1 MEHCHSHGE
10 KLKNPIRQAKI
21 TENMGVD
28 ELVHAIDGCA
38 FGAGKLA
45 DAVDIYTEML
55 ANGSTSFFG
64 LAGAMVPAGMR
75 QIVTDLIYDGYIDVL
90 VTTGANMVH
99 EIVESMGLH
108 HYKGCAEC
116 DDIELKHDE
125 INRIYDVYLPEPYF
139 VDFEEK
145 LKAILSDVGTDTI
158 SIREFMTHLGNNIED
173 RDSILKAAADM
184 NVPVYCPAIQDS
196 MIGLQAWLYKQ
207 SNPLNVDAFAD
218 MKEIIDICYE
228 AKDPGAVLIG
238 GGVPKNYIFQSMLI
252 THQEFEYAIQLTMD
266 TPETGGLSGATLD
279 EARSWGKVSE
289 TARSVTVHS
298 DATIT
303 LPIMVAAARS
313 RLAKM

>member
-1 MEHCHSHGE
+1 
-10 KLKNPIRQAKI
+10 
-21 TENMGVD
+21 
-28 ELVHAIDGCA
+28 
-38 FGAGKLA
+38 
-45 DAVDIYTEML
+45 ML

-116 DDIELKHDE
+116 DDIELKHEE

-145 LKAILSDVGTDTI
+145 LKSILSDIGSDTI
-158 SIREFMTHLGNNIED
+158 SIREFMTQLGNHIED
-173 RDSILKAAADM
+173 KDSILKAAADM

-207 SNPLNVDAFAD
+207 TNPLNVDAFAD
-218 MKEIIDICYE
+218 MREIIDICYE

>member
-1 MEHCHSHGE
+1 MDYHSMEE
-10 KLKNPIRQAKI
+10 KLKNPIKQAKV
-21 TENMGVD
+21 TENMSVD
-28 ELVHAIDGCA
+28 QLIHAIDGCA

-45 DAVDIYTEML
+45 DAVDIYAEML
-55 ANGSTSFFG
+55 SGKSTSFFG

-75 QIVTDLIYDGYIDVL
+75 GIITDLIKDGYIDVL

-108 HYKGCAEC
+108 HYKGCSEC

-125 INRIYDVYLPEPYF
+125 INRIYDVYLPEQYF
-139 VDFEEK
+139 IDFEEK
-145 LKAILSDVGTDTI
+145 MKTVLSDIGGDTI
-158 SIREFMTHLGNNIED
+158 SIRELMTHLGDHID
-173 RDSILKAAADM
+173 DKSSILKAAADM

-207 SNPLNVDAFAD
+207 TNPLNVDAFAD
-218 MKEIIDICYE
+218 MREMIDICYE
-228 AKDPGAVLIG
+228 ANDPGALLVG

-252 THQEFEYAIQLTMD
+252 THQEFNYAIQLTMD
-266 TPETGGLSGATLD
+266 TPETGGLSGASLD

-303 LPIMVAAARS
+303 LPILVAATRS
-313 RLAKM
+313 RLAGR

>member
-1 MEHCHSHGE
+1 MEHCHSKRE
-10 KLKNPIRQAKI
+10 KLENPIEQARI
-21 TENMGVD
+21 TAGMDVD
-28 ELVHAIDGCA
+28 SFISAISGCA

-45 DAVDIYTEML
+45 DAVDIYHEML
-55 ANGSTSFFG
+55 SGGSTSFFG

-116 DDIELKHDE
+116 DDVELKNDE

-145 LKAILSDVGTDTI
+145 LKSILSDIGPETI
-158 SIREFMTHLGNNIED
+158 SIREFMTQLGNNIDD
-173 RDSILKAAADM
+173 RDSILRAAADM

-207 SNPLNVDAFAD
+207 TNKLNVDAFAD

-279 EARSWGKVSE
+279 EARSWGKISE

-313 RLAKM
+313 RLGKE